1 MLKNLKSKQN
11 QNQNQNLES
20 QTSEID
26 IDLSDNT
33 FDDWYQ
39 QEKTADPIPDAGP
52 EVEIP
57 VEDAETASN
66 RSWFNSVFTDE
77 DGPDAMDTE
86 MSDEMYSF
94 SSDATTEITD
104 MVMSNLNSRLHGDDI
119 KSHQADAANRQK
131 VKRAWELYLRWKKS
145 YVTPSWYLVL
155 TLFITYGMDTVT
167 GVYKWYQRYLVMGWS
182 RAWAKVT
189 DIWSGDEELE
199 DQKNSKEHEDAMRKA
214 RENAISVKDIA
225 DEVIPVRSK
234 SIQPDVDE
242 SELTETCM
250 YSGERFKKGD
260 GIPKVSKSFPE
271 LIGKF
276 SSLGNYTAYKHQNGM
291 MNYRGKGNKNKSA

>member
-1 MLKNLKSKQN
+1 MLKNLQSKP
-11 QNQNQNLES
+11 NQNLES
-20 QTSEID
+20 QTNEID
-26 IDLSDNT
+26 IDLSDNS

-39 QEKTADPIPDAGP
+39 QDKTAAPIPDAVP

-57 VEDAETASN
+57 VEDAKTASN
-66 RSWFNSVFTDE
+66 RSWFNSVFTDA

-104 MVMSNLNSRLHGDDI
+104 MVMSNLNSRLHGDHI
-119 KSHQADAANRQK
+119 ESHQADAANRQK

-155 TLFITYGMDTVT
+155 TLFITYGMDTLT
-167 GVYKWYQRYLVMGWS
+167 GVYKWYQRYIVMGWS

-189 DIWSGDEELE
+189 DMWSGDEELE
-199 DQKNSKEHEDAMRKA
+199 EQKNSKEHQSAMRNA

-225 DEVIPVRSK
+225 DEVIPSRSK
-234 SIQPDVDE
+234 SIKPDVDE
-242 SELTETCM
+242 SELTEVCL
-250 YSGERFKKGD
+250 YSGEKFKKGD
-260 GIPKVSKSFPE
+260 GIPKASKSFPE

-276 SSLGNYTAYKHQNGM
+276 SSLSNYTGYKHQNGM
-291 MNYRGKGNKNKSA
+291 MNYRGKGNKNKS

>member
-1 MLKNLKSKQN
+1 MLKNLQSKPN
-11 QNQNQNLES
+11 QNPKQNLES
-20 QTSEID
+20 QTNEID
-26 IDLSDNT
+26 IDLTDNA

-39 QEKTADPIPDAGP
+39 QDKTADPIPDAGP

-57 VEDAETASN
+57 VEDAETAST

-104 MVMSNLNSRLHGDDI
+104 MVMSNINSRLHGGDI
-119 KSHQADAANRQK
+119 ESHQADAANRQK
-131 VKRAWELYLRWKKS
+131 LKRAWELYLRWKKS

-167 GVYKWYQRYLVMGWS
+167 GVYKWYQRYLVLGWS

-189 DIWSGDEELE
+189 DMWSGDEELE
-199 DQKNSKEHEDAMRKA
+199 EQKNSKEHQSAMRNA

-225 DEVIPVRSK
+225 DEVIPSRSK
-234 SIQPDVDE
+234 SIKPDVE
-242 SELTETCM
+242 EFELTEVCI
-250 YSGERFKKGD
+250 YSGEKFKKGD

-276 SSLGNYTAYKHQNGM
+276 SSLSNYTAYKHQNGM
-291 MNYRGKGNKNKSA
+291 MNYRGKGNKNKSE